1 MPPHCPPRIY
11 PSSPRRDLVGGAFW
25 LAAGCVVTVLSW
37 QMDRMTQQG
46 ATLHTAPGLW
56 PGIVGALLAV
66 LGGALMLRS
75 RHRAQRIGWDA
86 AEPDETDYA
95 PLPGFALA
103 AAMFFV
109 YALLLVGRGLPFW
122 LGTALFVT
130 AFVFVFQLAQRKARQ
145 YRGSRLRRRA
155 PVRRADLRR
164 RHSAVRATLLRA
176 AALARRG
183 TPSVFDGLIAFGH
196 SIWSFCDPLSLGLVL
211 LSSLVGVIIGA
222 LPGLTA
228 TMGVALMTT
237 LTIKMPSNQALLVL
251 ICTYVGAIY
260 GGSRSAILLNIPGT
274 PASAASCL
282 DGYALAK
289 QGQAG
294 RAMGIATSGSV
305 LGTLIGMFFLALFT
319 PVLGNLAL
327 KFGAYEF
334 FWLALFGVI
343 VAGTLTGNDPL
354 KGWIAGLIGI
364 FVATI
369 GQEAIYAYDR
379 FSFGSRDLAG
389 GIQLVPALVGAFG
402 FAEVLMAV
410 RERPAPVKINPFDS
424 VIPKLKDV
432 TQYWRTILRSGVIGT
447 FIGILPG
454 VGEDVAAWSSYAA
467 AKRASKEKEKFGK
480 GSIDGL
486 MAAETGDNAC
496 VPGAVIPVLTL
507 AIPGSAPAAVLMA
520 AMLIHG
526 VRPGPMIMVEAPSF
540 VYDVVAMMMFATI
553 GILIYGLTLTNL
565 LIKVL
570 MVPKPIILP
579 IIFVLCVVGS
589 YAISQRLFDVW
600 VMLAFG
606 VLGYALRRLH
616 YPVAPLVLGL
626 VLGDLMEKGFRRG
639 LVLSDG
645 DLTPFFTRPISA
657 VLWITIV
664 LVMLL
669 KIPAVTRVFQ
679 QLTGRAA
686 PRAG

>member
-1 MPPHCPPRIY
+1 M
-11 PSSPRRDLVGGAFW
+11 
-25 LAAGCVVTVLSW
+25 
-37 QMDRMTQQG
+37 
-46 ATLHTAPGLW
+46 
-56 PGIVGALLAV
+56 
-66 LGGALMLRS
+66 
-75 RHRAQRIGWDA
+75 
-86 AEPDETDYA
+86 
-95 PLPGFALA
+95 
-103 AAMFFV
+103 
-109 YALLLVGRGLPFW
+109 
-122 LGTALFVT
+122 
-130 AFVFVFQLAQRKARQ
+130 
-145 YRGSRLRRRA
+145 
-155 PVRRADLRR
+155 
-164 RHSAVRATLLRA
+164 
-176 AALARRG
+176 
-183 TPSVFDGLIAFGH
+183 FDGLIAFGH
-196 SIWSFCDPLSLGLVL
+196 SIWSFCDPLSLGLIL
-211 LSSLVGVIIGA
+211 LSSLVGVVIGA

-237 LTIKMPSNQALLVL
+237 LTIKMPSGQALLVL

-282 DGYALAK
+282 DGHALAK
-289 QGQAG
+289 QGHAG

-319 PVLGNLAL
+319 PILGNLAL

-343 VAGTLTGNDPL
+343 IAGTLTGNDPL
-354 KGWIAGLIGI
+354 KGWIAGLVGI
-364 FVATI
+364 AAAAV
-369 GQEAIYAYDR
+369 GQEEGIYAYDR
-379 FSFGSRDLAG
+379 FTFGSRDLAG
-389 GIQLVPALVGAFG
+389 GFNLVPALVGAFG
-402 FAEVLMAV
+402 FAELLMAV
-410 RERPAPVKINPFDS
+410 REKPVPVNVDQLVLS
-424 VIPKLKDV
+424 VIPKLRDV
-432 TQYWRTILRSGVIGT
+432 MQYWRTILRSGVIGT

-507 AIPGSAPAAVLMA
+507 GIPGSAPAAVLMA

-526 VRPGPMIMVEAPSF
+526 VRPGPMIMIEAPTF
-540 VYDVVAMMMFATI
+540 VYDVVAMMMFATL

-600 VMLAFG
+600 VMLGFG
-606 VLGYALRRLH
+606 VLGYAMRRLAL
-616 YPVAPLVLGL
+616 PS
-626 VLGDLMEKGFRRG
+626 RRWSWG
-639 LVLSDG
+639 WFWATSWKRASGADSCCRTAASG
-645 DLTPFFTRPISA
+645 HSSRDRFPPCSA
-657 VLWITIV
+657 L
-664 LVMLL
+664 
-669 KIPAVTRVFQ
+669 RSCSSSC
-679 QLTGRAA
+679 
-686 PRAG
+686 